1 MTNEVQAIEV
11 EVLEID
17 GSEPPAKFPGREEV
31 PPPPSSWRNWQGRVR
46 RLDGRWWPLWV
57 LLGAVA
63 LVLMLTLGL
72 VIGVIL
78 VILKILGRLLRLVT
92 R

>member
-17 GSEPPAKFPGREEV
+17 GTEPPAKFTTREQV
-31 PPPPSSWRNWQGRVR
+31 PPQPSWQDWQGRVR

-72 VIGVIL
+72 VIGIIL
-78 VILKILGRLLRLVT
+78 VVLKILGRLVRAVT

>member
-17 GSEPPAKFPGREEV
+17 GTEPPSKFTAREQV
-31 PPPPSSWRNWQGRVR
+31 PPQPSWQNWQGRVR
-46 RLDGRWWPLWV
+46 QLDGRWWPLWV

-72 VIGVIL
+72 VIGIIL
-78 VILKILGRLLRLVT
+78 VVLKILGRLVRAVT

>member
-17 GSEPPAKFPGREEV
+17 GSEAPVKFPDREEV

-78 VILKILGRLLRLVT
+78 VILKMLGRLLRLVT